1 MTMERDNFFNISN
14 MQQGIARK
22 LGEGIATRIFVGE
35 NVMISVARIEP
46 NTAGSVHSHPEE
58 QWGLLLEGACVR
70 IQDGEDVAVEV
81 GDFWCTPG
89 GVEHGIRT
97 GAEGATVIDVF
108 SPPRPEYRKPGEGF
122 GAD

>member
-1 MTMERDNFFNISN
+1 MDKDNFFNISN

-22 LGEGIATRIFVGE
+22 LGEGIAARIFVGD

-46 NTAGSVHSHPEE
+46 NTAGAVHSHPEE

-70 IQDGEDVAVEV
+70 IQDGEEVPVEA

-89 GVEHGIRT
+89 AVEHGIRT
-97 GAEGATVIDVF
+97 GPEGATVVDIF

-122 GAD
+122 GVD